1 MDDELRKHFA
11 DLMATMEGVA
21 SDARAA
27 ASTSR
32 ETAATVRKLD
42 SRVGVVEGQVQVLHK
57 HVFGSEPPPPSPMR
71 PIAESVGDHEGDLAT
86 LAGQMIAAH
95 AKIDRVEEKTDRQT
109 AILERLDKIA
119 ANPMVRRVA
128 YAVGVIILGYA
139 TAKGL
144 VLK

>member
-42 SRVGVVEGQVQVLHK
+42 SRVIVLEK
-57 HVFGSEPPPPSPMR
+57 HVFGSDPPPPPTRPM
-71 PIAESVGDHEGDLAT
+71 AESLTEHDGDIAQ
-86 LAGQMIAAH
+86 LAGQLIAVRAELSEQSRKMNIGATGIKALIH
-95 AKIDRVEEKTDRQT
+95 NTTLQDVAKLVT
-109 AILERLDKIA
+109 LA
-119 ANPMVRRVA
+119 AAV
-128 YAVGVIILGYA
+128 YAAWHG
-139 TAKGL
+139 AK
-144 VLK
+144 